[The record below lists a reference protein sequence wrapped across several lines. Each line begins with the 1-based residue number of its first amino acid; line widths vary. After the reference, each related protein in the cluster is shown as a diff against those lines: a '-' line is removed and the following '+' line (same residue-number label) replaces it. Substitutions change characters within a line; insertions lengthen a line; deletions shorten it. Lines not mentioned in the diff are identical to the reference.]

1 MENEM
6 EGWGVASICWGLR
19 RQRIFLHLQCFDE
32 WTDWTIPVCSIPCDL
47 WLDMPRGTANAKI
60 WPSDNCHH
68 LRYRS
73 SVPEGIEKS
82 SRGVV
87 RCGDVALG
95 ILDLETGHWRL
106 ETLYWSHSCSQAIYF
121 IRPKRPDWTKSTLFS
136 DFVHAGPGLALQFKI
151 EDFFNFIYLHW
162 HWLTDSH
169 VFQVRQSDLQ
179 CISASMARQDCR
191 PQCVQGSLMDRIT
204 PNARSCP
211 QASDL
216 VLEIMGHE
224 FRSWHHMC
232 TMTLYHY
239 SNYMWTMWVPVLL
252 VQHFTVMLFFILF
265 AKGRTWT
272 NQRWCKIRN
281 GQPAWRGDPGKSIWV
296 FNRQSDRVLV
306 WQLQR
311 LQGFWHFGW
320 VIDSKSQLSC
330 QGQCLTVLT

>member
-1 MENEM
+1 MKWRV
-6 EGWGVASICWGLR
+6 EGLLPFAGACGGRGFFYIYSVLMNGLTGR
-19 RQRIFLHLQCFDE
+19 FLFVPFLVTCDSTCQGGLPTPKFGRVTTATTFDIDPQCRK
-32 WTDWTIPVCSIPCDL
+32 VLKSL
-47 WLDMPRGTANAKI
+47 
-60 WPSDNCHH
+60 
-68 LRYRS
+68 
-73 SVPEGIEKS
+73 PEVWS
-82 SRGVV
+82 GVV
-87 RCGDVALG
+87 MWLW
-95 ILDLETGHWRL
+95 ESWTWRL
-106 ETLYWSHSCSQAIYF
+106 DTGDSRLYWSHSCSQAIYF

-281 GQPAWRGDPGKSIWV
+281 GQPAWRGGPGKSIWV